1 MPILLFIQLAA
12 DVYPTSSRLAI
23 ALPDELVEVTIHE
36 NREPFPKSLNVRMPD
51 VARLALHVLG
61 RVLAPNRSIE
71 SRAAISRRYYHWLL
85 RLLSQWFKDR
95 HAEIAQRRDEL
106 IRHCIVYAP
115 CFSSGGACELLQC
128 EMFC

>member
-1 MPILLFIQLAA
+1 M
-12 DVYPTSSRLAI
+12 
-23 ALPDELVEVTIHE
+23 VEVTIHE
-36 NREPFPKSLNVRMPD
+36 QFEPFPKSLNVRMPD

-106 IRHCIVYAP
+106 LRHCVVYAS
-115 CFSSGGACELLQC
+115 CFSSGGACKLLQS
-128 EMFC
+128 EMFCKFRIF